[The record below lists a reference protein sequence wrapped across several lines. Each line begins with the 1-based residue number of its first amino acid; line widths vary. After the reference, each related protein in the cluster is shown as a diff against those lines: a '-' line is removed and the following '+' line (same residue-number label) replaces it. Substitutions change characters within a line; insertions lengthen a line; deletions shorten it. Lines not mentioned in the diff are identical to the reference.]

1 MVVGIARCILFG
13 LCSVSRCLTSLYPLT
28 LDGTPRASASSYPGC
43 LCGSSASSSAPGTS
57 PGSRVPSLPP
67 IRGATAS
74 STPDTQSHDM
84 RHGLRN
90 TNSIIARR
98 GVSKG
103 FGQDRQTSTDTLEY
117 LTEPESPGLP
127 KAVRRK
133 SLPYPSDDSLSVSN
147 LHLDSSPQGT
157 RNPSKSLPR
166 QTIRRKSQSQQRRRA
181 GSISS
186 SEGESPTRKTIKQ
199 HRKDIGAPVRRRANS
214 LGRLRPNANPT
225 GNGPSSTTN
234 NKRRLSIP
242 GRKGR
247 AKSPD
252 VFDQIGFALHY

>member
-1 MVVGIARCILFG
+1 
-13 LCSVSRCLTSLYPLT
+13 
-28 LDGTPRASASSYPGC
+28 DGTPRASASSYPGC

-90 TNSIIARR
+90 TNSIIAR
-98 GVSKG
+98 
-103 FGQDRQTSTDTLEY
+103 
-117 LTEPESPGLP
+117 
-127 KAVRRK
+127 